1 MTTWFAGEL
10 LMRLA
15 CENADRFEQAER
27 FRVRYTGAEAN
38 AAVAMCSLGAADVEL
53 LSAVPD
59 DALGRS
65 CLAGLRRY
73 GPGVSHVIAAPGRL
87 GIFYLE
93 TGAHLRPSQ
102 CIYDRAGSV
111 FAVTPFEDYGAEK
124 LFAASPGGWLHLSGT
139 MSALSPNCR
148 MLARKLVSAAKAAG
162 LTVSFD
168 LNYRAR
174 LWGKEEARASFRE
187 LMPGTDVLIA
197 NEGVAEE
204 FLDAPAAEL
213 CGKYGLLAA
222 CLTNRRDIDAARTV
236 FGARIYRPGGAT
248 AEAPSREFGVVDRVG
263 GGDAFAGAMI
273 WALQKKEWNDVR
285 RIAFATACGV
295 LKHETRGDFSLS
307 TREEVEAFLAGGE
320 AAIRR

>member
-15 CENADRFEQAER
+15 CEDAERFEQAER

-38 AAVAMCSLGAADVEL
+38 AAVAMCSLGAADAEL

-59 DALGRS
+59 DAIGRS
-65 CLAGLRRY
+65 CLAGLRRF
-73 GPGVSHVIAAPGRL
+73 GPGVSHVVAAPGRL
-87 GIFYLE
+87 GTFYLE

-111 FAVTPFEDYGAEK
+111 FAETPFEAYGAEK

-148 MLARKLVSAAKAAG
+148 TLARRLVSAAKAAG

-174 LWGKEEARASFRE
+174 LWGKEEARAAFRE
-187 LMPGTDVLIA
+187 LVPVTDVLIA
-197 NEGVAEE
+197 NEGVAED
-204 FLDAPAAEL
+204 FLGAPAADL

-222 CLTNRRDIDAARTV
+222 CLTNRRDIDASRTA
-236 FGARIYRPGGAT
+236 FGARMFRANDAV
-248 AEAPSREFGVVDRVG
+248 AEAPAREFGVLDRVG

-273 WALQKKEWNDVR
+273 WTLQQKEWDDAR
-285 RIAFATACGV
+285 RIAFAAACGV
-295 LKHETRGDFSLS
+295 LKHETHGDFSLS
-307 TREEVEAFLAGGE
+307 TREEVEAFLAGGD

>member
-1 MTTWFAGEL
+1 M
-10 LMRLA
+10 
-15 CENADRFEQAER
+15 
-27 FRVRYTGAEAN
+27 
-38 AAVAMCSLGAADVEL
+38 

-59 DALGRS
+59 DAIGRS
-65 CLAGLRRY
+65 CLAGLRRF
-73 GPGVSHVIAAPGRL
+73 GPGVSHVVASPGRL
-87 GIFYLE
+87 GTFYLE

-111 FAVTPFEDYGAEK
+111 FAETPFEAYGAEK

-148 MLARKLVSAAKAAG
+148 TLARRLVSAAKAAG

-174 LWGKEEARASFRE
+174 LWGKEEARAAFRE
-187 LMPGTDVLIA
+187 LVPVTDVLIA
-197 NEGVAEE
+197 NEGVAED
-204 FLDAPAAEL
+204 FLGAPAADL

-222 CLTNRRDIDAARTV
+222 CLTNRRDIDASRTV
-236 FGARIYRPGGAT
+236 FGARMFRPGGT
-248 AEAPSREFGVVDRVG
+248 AVEASAREFGVLDRVG

-273 WALQKKEWNDVR
+273 WTLQQKEWDDAR
-285 RIAFATACGV
+285 RIAFAAACGV
-295 LKHETRGDFSLS
+295 LKHETHGDFSLS
-307 TREEVEAFLAGGE
+307 TREEVEAFLAGGD